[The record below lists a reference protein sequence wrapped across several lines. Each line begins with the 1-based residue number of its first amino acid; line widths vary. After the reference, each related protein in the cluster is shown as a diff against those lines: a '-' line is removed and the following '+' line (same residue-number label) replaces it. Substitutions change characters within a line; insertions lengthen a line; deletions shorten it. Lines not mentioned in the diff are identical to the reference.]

1 MDGISIVVWFILG
14 IITTYIVEEKEKSRI
29 QRYITSK
36 GWMYIGMEYQLF
48 RGWGDNRIFR
58 AWFIDENSQI
68 HEALFLSNFLKEVF
82 MAEDKIIKFEKNTS
96 NEIEKVIDIPT
107 SLDEDMKRLNEQ
119 VKKLKK

>member
-1 MDGISIVVWFILG
+1 MDGISIVFWFILG

-29 QRYITSK
+29 QRHIVSK

-48 RGWGDNRIFR
+48 RGRGDNRIFR

-68 HEALFLSNFLKEVF
+68 HEALFLSNFFKEVF
-82 MAEDKIIKFEKNTS
+82 MADDKIIKFEKNTS

-107 SLDEDMKRLNEQ
+107 SLDEDMKQLNEQ